1 MSSNKTLV
9 QIAILTALTITV
21 QLAGLPQFF
30 TGPFING
37 MLFLITYLISP
48 WAGVGLSIL
57 TPLSAMIRG
66 HLPAFLYPLL
76 PFVILG
82 NISLVL
88 VFYFIQKRRDMTG
101 SKVFMRSGIAILLA
115 ATLKTLLLTSAVYW
129 ILPVVMGIDL
139 PSPVIFIMSIPQ
151 FFTAITGGIL
161 FMGLIRW
168 IPSGYLKSSAN

>member
-1 MSSNKTLV
+1 MSRNKTLV

-21 QLAGLPQFF
+21 QLAGLPQPF

-37 MLFLITYLISP
+37 MLFLITYLINP

-82 NISLVL
+82 NISLVI
-88 VFYFIQKRRDMTG
+88 VFYIIQRRREINKRNEYI
-101 SKVFMRSGIAILLA
+101 RSGIAIFSAALIKTGLLM
-115 ATLKTLLLTSAVYW
+115 SSVYW
-129 ILPVVMGIDL
+129 ILPIIFGIDL
-139 PSPVIFIMSIPQ
+139 PSPIVVMMSIPQ
-151 FFTAITGGIL
+151 FFTAVVGGLL
-161 FMGLIRW
+161 FMGLIQV
-168 IPSGYLKSSAN
+168 IPARYLK